1 MKKNIYILSL
11 ISIIGILFCNFK
23 INKIIKNPEDMH
35 LLIDGMCRYYWD
47 ARYLF
52 VLLQIFV
59 GIYFL
64 YTILK
69 NYFKK

>member
-1 MKKNIYILSL
+1 MKKNIYILSF

-35 LLIDGMCRYYWD
+35 LLIDGMGKYYWD

-64 YTILK
+64 YTVLK
-69 NYFKK
+69 DYFKK